1 MSQLKSAP
9 MSDPMVPR
17 RFRVARVWPELPD
30 VASMELEPVDGA
42 TAAFEPG
49 QFNMLYVFGVGEI
62 PVSISGDPS
71 KPGLLV
77 HTTRGVGAVSRAVT
91 ALKAGDMIGLR
102 GPFGTAWPVARE
114 TGRHILFV
122 AGGLGLAPLRP
133 AIYHVLANRADY
145 AGMTLI
151 YGARSPDELLFVD
164 EVRGWKSRLDTEVEV
179 TVDHAAPGWTGRVG
193 MVTTAFD
200 SALGGTD
207 PASVS
212 AFVCGP
218 EIMMRFSA
226 LDLTGRGV
234 TGDRIWL
241 SMERNMKCAI
251 GLCGHCQFGPDFVCR
266 DGPVFTWAHL
276 ARLIVKKE
284 I

>member
-1 MSQLKSAP
+1 MNSETL
-9 MSDPMVPR
+9 SDPMVPR
-17 RFRVARVWPELPD
+17 RYRVARAWPELPD
-30 VASMELEPVDGA
+30 VMSMELEPVDGA
-42 TAAFEPG
+42 PVAFEPG
-49 QFNMLYVFGVGEI
+49 QFNMLYAFGVGEI
-62 PVSISGDPS
+62 PVSISGDPA
-71 KPGLLV
+71 KPETLV
-77 HTTRGVGAVSRAVT
+77 HTTRNVGAVSRAIT
-91 ALKAGDMIGLR
+91 ALQAGDMIGLR

-114 TGRHILFV
+114 TGRHIVFV

-151 YGARSPDELLFVD
+151 YGARSPGDLLFID
-164 EVRGWKSRLDTEVEV
+164 EVRIWKSRLDTEIEV
-179 TVDHAAPGWTGRVG
+179 TVDHAQPGWTGRVG

-200 SALGGTD
+200 GALGGAD
-207 PASVS
+207 PATIS

-226 LDLTGRGV
+226 ANLAERGIAS
-234 TGDRIWL
+234 DRIWL

-266 DGPVFTWAHL
+266 DGPVFTWEHL
-276 ARLIVKKE
+276 ARLIVRKE
-284 I
+284 V